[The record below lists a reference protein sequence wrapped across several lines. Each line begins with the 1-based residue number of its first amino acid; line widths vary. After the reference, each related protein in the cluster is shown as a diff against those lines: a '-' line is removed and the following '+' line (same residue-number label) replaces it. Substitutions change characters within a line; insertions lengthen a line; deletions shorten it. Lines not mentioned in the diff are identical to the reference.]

1 VQQPQPD
8 LSDSPQLAQTVAQLA
23 RDASIEL
30 NIQDLKDLDAS
41 RAFLPRG
48 KRVYVSHLPK
58 QRWDETVLAC
68 QQVSAAGFDPIP
80 HIPVRLIE
88 SESILDHILER
99 LASAQVQELLL
110 IAGDYAQPA
119 GPYSAVADVLR
130 AGKLIQHGFKRV
142 SLAGHPEGHPT
153 VPLEEIRRAEVAK
166 ASLAAPLETTY
177 VTQFFF
183 EASPFLKWTSE
194 LRHRGIRDAR
204 LIAGLAGPAGIATL
218 LKFARRC
225 GVGPSIRA
233 LIARP
238 GSFAKL
244 IGEHG
249 PDDVMRELA
258 AAYERDQS
266 RFDGLHFFCFG
277 GYLRTCEWL
286 SRSSAVAG
294 RDWQDDPE

>member
-1 VQQPQPD
+1 MQAEEQLRPE
-8 LSDSPQLAQTVAQLA
+8 LSEPASIEHTVAQLV

-30 NIQDLKDLDAS
+30 NVQDAKDLDAS
-41 RAFLPRG
+41 RAFLAPG
-48 KRVYVSHLPK
+48 KRIYISHLPK
-58 QRWDETVLAC
+58 QRWDETLLAC
-68 QQVSAAGFDPIP
+68 QRVVAAGLDPIP

-88 SESILDHILER
+88 SEATLDRILER
-99 LASAQVQELLL
+99 AASARVQELLL
-110 IAGDYAQPA
+110 IAGDYPQAA

-130 AGKLIQHGFKRV
+130 AGKLNQYGFTRV

-153 VPLEEIRRAEVAK
+153 VPIEEIRRAEVEK
-166 ASLAAPLETTY
+166 AFLAAPLETTY

-183 EASPFLKWTSE
+183 EASPFLQWASD
-194 LRHRGIRDAR
+194 LRGHGIGEAR

-233 LIARP
+233 LVSRP
-238 GSFAKL
+238 SAFAKL

-249 PDDVMRELA
+249 PEDVMRDLA
-258 AAYERDQS
+258 AAYERDATTFS
-266 RFDGLHFFCFG
+266 GLHFFCFG

-286 SRSSAVAG
+286 SRCFRS
-294 RDWQDDPE
+294 